1 MSTPLLATKLHM
13 PLIRPELVPRPRLI
27 ERLNAGLQRKLTL
40 IAAPAGFGKTT
51 LLTEWAAALGCP
63 VAWISLDDGDNDP
76 ARFLAYVIAA
86 LQSVKPSIKA
96 ALPSPQPLPDE
107 GTLTTLI
114 NEISAMPRAASVDS
128 GLSFVLILDDYHL
141 IKAPPI
147 HAAVSFLLDHLPG
160 NMHLVISSRGDPP
173 LPIARLR
180 GRAQM
185 SELRQTDL
193 RFIPKEVSEFLNR
206 TMGLQLSTDDVA
218 ALGGHTEGWITGLQM
233 AAVSMQGRDDTASFI
248 RAFTGSNRYIGDYLL
263 EEVLQRQPD
272 AVQTFLLRTSILERL
287 SGALCEAVTGEGDG
301 QATLERLERK
311 NLFIVPLDDQRRW
324 YRYHR
329 LFADLLQQRLQQT
342 QPDLVP
348 ALHRQASAWYEYNG
362 WMPEAIDHALSAEDF
377 ERAADLIER
386 TAQETMMRSE
396 VATFLR
402 WVEALPDELVRERP
416 SLGIFHAWA
425 LLLQG
430 RWQEAKQGR
439 LQDLGM
445 AADLTVERVAPL
457 RAFVAVFQGRVPHAA
472 ELSRQALERLPDG
485 DLFLRSI
492 ATWSLGLSKLADGD
506 VSAGKQALE
515 EVARMGQEMGNVVVA
530 VMALCSLAS
539 LRKRQ
544 GQLQEAKEFYERA
557 LEFAMDD
564 RGHRLPA
571 ASEPLM
577 GLGEIWREWNGLEV
591 ATRYLTEGIEWTKE
605 WAETSALDGYMTLAR
620 LRQAQGDRD
629 GARRAIE
636 EAQQLAVQFDAT
648 ELDDLLVSLLQAR
661 LWVAQGD
668 TEAAQR
674 WVQEQGLDKDSSGAQ
689 FRGGFFAVVRLRK
702 YTDLVLARLWIA
714 QQRPAEALALLE
726 PLLPSMEQQA
736 RIDLLVEILILKA
749 LAHQALGDG
758 EQAQDALARAL
769 SLAEAGGYVRI
780 FLDEGPPMASL
791 LYEAAARGTAPQY
804 VGKLLAAFPVEE
816 PEAAR
821 QAAGEMV
828 EPLTARELEVLQLV
842 AEGLSNQEIA
852 AQLFLSL
859 TTVKWHTHN
868 IYGKLA
874 VKNRT
879 QAVAKARALG
889 LLPAA

>member
-1 MSTPLLATKLHM
+1 MTTPLLTTKLHM

-51 LLTEWAAALGCP
+51 LLTEWAAALPCP

-76 ARFLAYVIAA
+76 ARFLAYLIAA
-86 LQSVKPSIKA
+86 LQTIEPGIEA
-96 ALPSPQPLPDE
+96 ALPSPAPLPDE
-107 GTLTTLI
+107 ASLTTLI
-114 NEISAMPRAASVDS
+114 NQISAMPPATAA
-128 GLSFVLILDDYHL
+128 GPKPSFVLILDDYHL
-141 IKAPPI
+141 IKAQPI
-147 HAAVSFLLDHLPG
+147 HTAVSFLLDHLPG
-160 NMHLVISSRGDPP
+160 NMHLVISGRGDPP
-173 LPIARLR
+173 LPIVRLR

-193 RFIPKEVSEFLNR
+193 RFTPMEVSEFLNR
-206 TMGLQLSTDDVA
+206 TMGLQLSPNDIA
-218 ALGGHTEGWITGLQM
+218 ALGARTEGWITALQM
-233 AAVSMQGRDDTASFI
+233 AAVSMQGRDDTASFV
-248 RAFTGSNRYIGDYLL
+248 RAFAGSNRYIGDYLL

-287 SGALCEAVTGEGDG
+287 SGPLCEAVTGEGDG
-301 QATLERLERK
+301 QVTLESLERR

-342 QPDLVP
+342 EPDLVP
-348 ALHRQASAWYEYNG
+348 ALHRQASAWYEHNG
-362 WMPEAIDHALSAEDF
+362 WVPEAIDHALSAEDF
-377 ERAADLIER
+377 ERAAELIER

-402 WVEALPDELVRERP
+402 WVELLPDELVRESP

-439 LQDLGM
+439 LQDSGM

-457 RAFVAVFQGRVPHAA
+457 RALVAVFEGRVPHAA

-492 ATWSLGLSKLADGD
+492 ANWSLGLSKLADGD

-557 LEFAMDD
+557 LEFATDD
-564 RGHRLPA
+564 QGHRLPA

-577 GLGEIWREWNGLEV
+577 GLGEIWRERNELEV
-591 ATRYLTEGIEWTKE
+591 ATRYLTEGIEWTKH
-605 WAETSALDGYMTLAR
+605 WAETSALDGYISLAR
-620 LRQAQGDRD
+620 LRQAQGDVE
-629 GARRAIE
+629 GARRAIQ

-668 TEAAQR
+668 IEAAQR
-674 WVQEQGLDKDSSGAQ
+674 WVQEQGLGKGGSGAEL
-689 FRGGFFAVVRLRK
+689 RGGLFAVARLRK
-702 YTDLVLARLWIA
+702 YSDLVLARLLIA
-714 QQRPAEALALLE
+714 QHRPAEALALLG
-726 PLLPSMEQQA
+726 PLLPGMEQQA
-736 RIDLLVEILILKA
+736 RIDLVLEILILKA

-758 EQAQDALARAL
+758 EQARDALARAL

-780 FLDEGPPMASL
+780 FLDEGPPMAHL
-791 LYEAAARGTAPQY
+791 LYEAAARGMAPQY
-804 VGKLLAAFPVEE
+804 LGKLLAAFPAEE
-816 PEAAR
+816 PAAAR
-821 QAAGEMV
+821 QAAVEMV

-852 AQLFLSL
+852 GRLFLSL

>member
-1 MSTPLLATKLHM
+1 
-13 PLIRPELVPRPRLI
+13 
-27 ERLNAGLQRKLTL
+27 
-40 IAAPAGFGKTT
+40 
-51 LLTEWAAALGCP
+51 
-63 VAWISLDDGDNDP
+63 
-76 ARFLAYVIAA
+76 
-86 LQSVKPSIKA
+86 
-96 ALPSPQPLPDE
+96 
-107 GTLTTLI
+107 LTTLI
-114 NEISAMPRAASVDS
+114 NQISAMPRAASTDS

-141 IKAPPI
+141 IRAQPI
-147 HAAVSFLLDHLPG
+147 HTAVSFLLDHLPG

-185 SELRQTDL
+185 GELRQTDL
-193 RFIPKEVSEFLNR
+193 RFTPKEVSEFLNR
-206 TMGLQLSTDDVA
+206 TMGLQLSPDDVA
-218 ALGGHTEGWITGLQM
+218 ALAARTEGWITALQM
-233 AAVSMQGRDDTASFI
+233 AAVSMQGRDDTASFV
-248 RAFTGSNRYIGDYLL
+248 RAFAGSNRYIGDYLL

-287 SGALCEAVTGEGDG
+287 SGPLCEAVTGEGDG
-301 QATLERLERK
+301 QVTLESLERR

-329 LFADLLQQRLQQT
+329 LFADLLQQRLHQI
-342 QPDLVP
+342 QPDLVT
-348 ALHRQASAWYEYNG
+348 ALHRQASAWYEQNG
-362 WMPEAIDHALSAEDF
+362 WMPEAIDHALSAQDF
-377 ERAADLIER
+377 ERAAELIER

-402 WVEALPDELVRERP
+402 WMELLPDELVRERP

-430 RWQEAKQGR
+430 RWQEARQGR
-439 LQDLGM
+439 LQDLGRDT
-445 AADLTVERVAPL
+445 DLTIERAAPL
-457 RAFVAVFQGRVPHAA
+457 RAFVAVFQGRVPYAA
-472 ELSRQALERLPDG
+472 ELSRQALERLPEG

-492 ATWSLGLSKLADGD
+492 ATWSLGLSKLAEGD

-557 LEFAMDD
+557 LEFATDD

-577 GLGEIWREWNGLEV
+577 GLGEIWREWNELEV
-591 ATRYLTEGIEWTKE
+591 ATRYLTEGIEWTKD
-605 WAETSALDGYMTLAR
+605 WAEASALDGFMSLAR
-620 LRQAQGDRD
+620 LRQAQGDVD
-629 GARRAIE
+629 GAHRAIQ
-636 EAQQLAVQFDAT
+636 EAQQLALQFDAT

-661 LWVAQGD
+661 LWASQGD
-668 TEAAQR
+668 TESAQR
-674 WVQEQGLDKDSSGAQ
+674 WAREQDLDWDSGGGE
-689 FRGGFFAVVRLRK
+689 FRGGLFAAERLRK
-702 YTDLVLARLWIA
+702 YRSLVLARLLIA
-714 QQRPAEALALLE
+714 QHRPAEALALLE
-726 PLLPSMEQQA
+726 PLLPGMEQQG
-736 RIDLLVEILILKA
+736 RIDLVLEILVLKA
-749 LAHQALGDG
+749 LAHQAQGDG
-758 EQAQDALARAL
+758 EQALDALARAL

-780 FLDEGPPMASL
+780 FLDEGPPMARL
-791 LYEAAARGTAPQY
+791 LYQAAARGTAPQY
-804 VGKLLAAFPVEE
+804 VGKLLAAFPAED
-816 PEAAR
+816 PAAATW

-828 EPLTARELEVLQLV
+828 EPLTARELEVLHLV
-842 AEGLSNQEIA
+842 AQGLSNQEVA
-852 AQLFLSL
+852 GRLFLSL